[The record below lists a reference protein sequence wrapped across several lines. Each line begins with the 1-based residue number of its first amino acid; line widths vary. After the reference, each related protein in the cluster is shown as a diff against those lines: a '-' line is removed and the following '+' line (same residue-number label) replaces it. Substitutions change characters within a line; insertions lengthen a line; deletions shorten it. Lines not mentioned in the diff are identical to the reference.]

1 MSAIP
6 VIDIF
11 ENFRDNEEC
20 DDLRHGKSV
29 KRTEME
35 LQGDESPDAINPSVT
50 IKLKNDLSRQGKKKR
65 IHSRTTISIR
75 KDSLLCQSI
84 PPFRPLPPLIRPRWS
99 ISSCCFSRISCP
111 PLLQKARRLSAGG
124 VQSPCRVLTCCW
136 AVCS

>member
-1 MSAIP
+1 MYIYMSGE
-6 VIDIF
+6 
-11 ENFRDNEEC
+11 ENDT
-20 DDLRHGKSV
+20 S
-29 KRTEME
+29 RTSF
-35 LQGDESPDAINPSVT
+35 QPSVT

-99 ISSCCFSRISCP
+99 ISSCSFSRISCP
-111 PLLQKARRLSAGG
+111 PLLQKARRRSGGG
-124 VQSPCRVLTCCW
+124 VQSPCSVLTCCW